1 MYFFGGGDAQLNP
14 EPPNNQNSQRWFPC
28 CQPFVMLWFFTT
40 IGNHY
45 AYFLGYTLLR
55 RKGIVFNDLWM
66 SKFSAGKICNSGL
79 VRVLNEFCKGL
90 VWLGIVSI
98 IRFQLEIWCK
108 HMGIVGRWIRFVSS
122 HWRCGRWAF
131 EWKNDNI
138 AMERSTIFNGKIHYF
153 YGYFQ

>member
-40 IGNHY
+40 IGNHH

-79 VRVLNEFCKGL
+79 VRVLN
-90 VWLGIVSI
+90 
-98 IRFQLEIWCK
+98 QLEIWCK
-108 HMGIVGRWIRFVSS
+108 NMFCRCGFVVSS
-122 HWRCGRWAF
+122 HWRCG
-131 EWKNDNI
+131 
-138 AMERSTIFNGKIHYF
+138 MGHSNGKMIRMILQWQWLWDETTGRMCLEMWAYSLKLRPEK
-153 YGYFQ
+153 